1 MMGVSMKRLVIYI
14 VLLLLILTSGTA
26 LSAEDEVFIG
36 DGDIAA
42 LHVYDSQGNRLEATS
57 EQAQNIAEGWII
69 HNPDTPILLVTPRG
83 TINVFEDSLLVTGD
97 LVGNNPDLYLVS
109 GKATFNTYDMEDGY
123 LTVTTPVSRF
133 ILHGDGEMLVIT
145 TEEEESV
152 TTFTG
157 RVESYNA
164 LTGAKREVK
173 TFEKLFMQEKMAR
186 LKFIEAGYYLTYA
199 TYPDMML
206 AKQIIQELSEKT
218 TAPTT
223 PRAPKAN
230 VEKIALTPPPVEG
243 VSITALA
250 ENPSSIVVAETSE
263 FIPQRLQ
270 SLQVEVQPVKI
281 PERVS
286 QFSNIILAPP
296 KDRIKITIRPM
307 TPEIPTIS
315 SVSQTVQ
322 VPPSPSS
329 IQAEVKAEE
338 IVVVTEIK
346 DDEPVTIEIP
356 LVEEVVD
363 VETVEEIEDTV
374 TETIPLPDM
383 EEEVLETALEEA
395 TASDEEELTLA
406 YPSETTRPTLAFS
419 AEEARVTGSFGVEF
433 GYQFT
438 FDGSNADSLHH
449 QLFLKPYFE
458 KGLFSIRL
466 QGFLETE
473 DFSSYTNTAY
483 PVPTSRLEMASYA
496 FSFIDK
502 LRIGYSSSAFYL
514 TLDRKFP
521 ITTELTSLFAPSL
534 ISDQNL
540 AVLNQLTF
548 GPVTMVTTFDD
559 LYLGSLS
566 NNDRQFGSSLLRFT
580 PKSGYRMSVA
590 LGGVAV
596 VDNNPSWSINTYPF
610 LGLGFPVVDSRT
622 TEFKFLLHASGYL
635 PAYPTLDTDSFIDTS
650 VGTIFPNYLV
660 GTGFSMK
667 KDQFFSKILVS
678 LTKGENHPLI
688 ANEFASF
695 LDTSYS
701 AAVEVLGDVRI
712 QGKVWQARLLFNL
725 PFSSSFAFA
734 NLASPVSA
742 AHQADYSQFSL
753 SYAKERLQVGLG
765 FAQLGIISNVSEVFA
780 GNETALSLL
789 RGPYSTSFLSLQY
802 AFDPFTLLLK
812 AQYPAQ
818 VTSYTNPVVSVRV
831 SLNLD
836 KQF

>member
-206 AKQIIQELSEKT
+206 AKQIIQELSEKA

-250 ENPSSIVVAETSE
+250 EKPSSIVVAETSE

-270 SLQVEVQPVKI
+270 SLQVEVEPVKI

-322 VPPSPSS
+322 VLPSPSS

>member
-1 MMGVSMKRLVIYI
+1 MKRLVKYI
-14 VLLLLILTSGTA
+14 VLLLLILIGGTT
-26 LSAEDEVFIG
+26 LFAEDEVFIG

-42 LHVYDSQGNRLEATS
+42 LHVYDSQGNRLDATS

-97 LVGNNPDLYLVS
+97 LAGNNPDLYLVS
-109 GKATFNTYDMEDGY
+109 GKATFNTYDMEDGF

-133 ILHGDGEMLVIT
+133 TLHGDGEMLVIT
-145 TEEEESV
+145 TEDEESV

-164 LTGAKREVK
+164 LTGAKREVN
-173 TFEKLFMQEKMAR
+173 TFEKLFMQERMAR
-186 LKFIEAGYYLTYA
+186 LKFIETGYYLTYA

-206 AKQIIQELSEKT
+206 AKQIMQELSDKI

-223 PRAPKAN
+223 PRAPMAN

-250 ENPSSIVVAETSE
+250 DKPSSIAVAKTSE

-270 SLQVEVQPVKI
+270 SLQVEVEPVKI

-286 QFSNIILAPP
+286 QFSNIILPPP

-307 TPEIPTIS
+307 TPGIPTFS
-315 SVSQTVQ
+315 NVSQTVQ

-329 IQAEVKAEE
+329 LQAAVEAEE
-338 IVVVTEIK
+338 IVVVTETK
-346 DDEPVTIEIP
+346 DEEPVTIEIP

-363 VETVEEIEDTV
+363 VETVEEIEV
-374 TETIPLPDM
+374 PET
-383 EEEVLETALEEA
+383 EA
-395 TASDEEELTLA
+395 TTVADEEEAVVEPVEEEITLA
-406 YPSETTRPTLAFS
+406 SPSEATRPTLAFS

-433 GYQFT
+433 GYRFT

-466 QGFLETE
+466 QGNIETE
-473 DFSSYTNTAY
+473 DFSTYTNTAY
-483 PVPTSRLEMASYA
+483 PVPTSRLEMAAYA

-502 LRIGYSSSAFYL
+502 LRIGYSSSTFYL

-521 ITTELTSLFAPSL
+521 ITTELTSLYAPSL

-540 AVLNQLTF
+540 AVLNQLSL
-548 GPVTMVTTFDD
+548 GPVTLVTTFDD
-559 LYLGSLS
+559 LYFGSLS
-566 NNDRQFGSSLLRFT
+566 DNERQFGSSLLRFT

-590 LGGVAV
+590 LGGLAV
-596 VDNNPSWSINTYPF
+596 IDNSPTWSINTYPF

-650 VGTIFPNYLV
+650 VGSIFPNYLV
-660 GTGFSMK
+660 GTGFSLK
-667 KDQFFSKILVS
+667 KNQFFSKILVS

-734 NLASPVSA
+734 NLTSPVSA

-753 SYAKERLQVGLG
+753 SYTKERLQVGLG
-765 FAQLGIISNVSEVFA
+765 FAQLGIISNLSEVFA
-780 GNETALSLL
+780 GNEDALSLL
-789 RGPYSTSFLSLQY
+789 RSPYSTSFLSLQY
-802 AFDPFTLLLK
+802 AFDPFTLQLK

-818 VTSYTNPVVSVRV
+818 VTSYTNPVVSARV

>member
-1 MMGVSMKRLVIYI
+1 MMGVPMKRMVKYI
-14 VLLLLILTSGTA
+14 VLLLLILTSNVA
-26 LSAEDEVFIG
+26 VFADDEVFIG

-42 LHVYDSQGNRLEATS
+42 LHLYDSQGNRLEATS

-97 LVGNNPDLYLVS
+97 LVGNNPNLYLVS
-109 GKATFNTYDMEDGY
+109 GKAAFNTYDMEDGC

-133 ILHGDGEMLVIT
+133 VLHGDGEMLVIT

-173 TFEKLFMQEKMAR
+173 SFEKLFMHERMAR
-186 LKFIEAGYYLTYA
+186 PKFIEAGYYLTYA

-206 AKQIIQELSEKT
+206 AKQIIQELSDKI

-223 PRAPKAN
+223 PRAPMAN
-230 VEKIALTPPPVEG
+230 VKKIALPPPPVEG

-250 ENPSSIVVAETSE
+250 EKPSSIVVAETSE

-270 SLQVEVQPVKI
+270 SLRVEVEPVKI

-286 QFSNIILAPP
+286 RFSNIILAPP

-307 TPEIPTIS
+307 TPEIPTFS
-315 SVSQTVQ
+315 SVSQAVQ
-322 VPPSPSS
+322 VPPSPPSLQV
-329 IQAEVKAEE
+329 IVEAEE
-338 IVVVTEIK
+338 IAVVTEIK
-346 DDEPVTIEIP
+346 DEEPVTIEIP
-356 LVEEVVD
+356 IFEEVVD
-363 VETVEEIEDTV
+363 IEAIEEIEDTV
-374 TETIPLPDM
+374 PETISLPGM
-383 EEEVLETALEEA
+383 EEKVLETTFEE
-395 TASDEEELTLA
+395 TAASNEEDLTLA

-433 GYQFT
+433 GYRFT

-502 LRIGYSSSAFYL
+502 LRIGYSSSPFYL

-540 AVLNQLTF
+540 AVLNQLTL
-548 GPVTMVTTFDD
+548 GPVTLVTTFDD

-566 NNDRQFGSSLLRFT
+566 DNDRQFGSSLLRFT
-580 PKSGYRMSVA
+580 PRSGYRMSVA
-590 LGGVAV
+590 LGGLAV
-596 VDNNPSWSINTYPF
+596 FDNNPSWSINTYPF

-650 VGTIFPNYLV
+650 VSSIFPNYLI
-660 GTGFSMK
+660 GTGFSLK
-667 KDQFFSKILVS
+667 KDPFFSKILVS

-688 ANEFASF
+688 ANEFASY
-695 LDTSYS
+695 LDTGYS
-701 AAVEVLGDVRI
+701 SVVEVLGDVRI

-725 PFSSSFAFA
+725 PFNSDATFA
-734 NLASPVSA
+734 NLTDPVSA

-753 SYAKERLQVGLG
+753 SYTKERLQVSLG
-765 FAQLGIISNVSEVFA
+765 SAQLGIISNFSEVFA

-802 AFDPFTLLLK
+802 AFDPFTLQLK

-818 VTSYTNPVVSVRV
+818 VTSYTNPVVSVRI